1 MNTSTDLTAIV
12 PWKLWAGIEGFAAA
26 RKEASKQGFNFC
38 GSKPDVYDDRGFPAL
53 YGEPN
58 MALAYSGTESADFY
72 RVGQATEVFLWSDGT
87 IQRVPEVR
95 FPVEAEAKAPGLLPS
110 RRQWMNDR
118 IAAIS
123 SEMTNAALNNEN
135 IPFEWEREL
144 SDLISEVRKLSK

>member
-1 MNTSTDLTAIV
+1 MNTSTDLTVIT
-12 PWKLWAGIEGFAAA
+12 PWKLWAGVDGFPVA
-26 RKEASKQGFNFC
+26 RKEASKQGFNFF
-38 GSKPDVYDDRGFPAL
+38 GSDPGIYDERGFPAL
-53 YGEPN
+53 YGE
-58 MALAYSGTESADFY
+58 ADKTLAYSGSGSADFF
-72 RVGQATEVFLWSDGT
+72 RVKAATEVFLWSDGT